1 VDWDEHRLSRR
12 LKLRDLN
19 VLLTVARCGSMGKAA
34 EQLAVSQPAISKAVA
49 DMEHSLGVRLLDR
62 TAHGVEPT
70 IYARALLDRGLV
82 AFDELKQAVKHIAFL
97 ANPTTGEL
105 RIGSNI
111 IIASGFVTAVID
123 RLSRRY
129 PRIVFHV
136 MAGES
141 GVAYRTLEE
150 RKIDLAVVPM
160 VAPLMEE
167 HLHAETLYE
176 ETLIVLAGARSAW
189 ARRRRIALADLMD
202 TTWTLPP
209 PDSLYGGIVAEAFRA
224 AGLDLPRATVFTSVT
239 PVRNALLRTGRF
251 VSMVQGSAVRFG
263 ARMPSLRVLPIDLPT
278 TRRPVGVVTLKNRT
292 LSPVAR
298 LFIDCAHDVAR
309 ALPKRQRR

>member
-1 VDWDEHRLSRR
+1 MDWDEHRLSRR

-62 TAHGVEPT
+62 NAHGVEPT

-82 AFDELKQAVKHIAFL
+82 AFDELKQAVKHIEFL

-105 RIGSNI
+105 RIGTNI
-111 IIASGFVTAVID
+111 IIATAFVAAVID

-129 PRIVFHV
+129 PHIVFHV
-136 MAGES
+136 VAGES
-141 GVAYRTLEE
+141 GMAYRTLEE
-150 RKIDLAVVPM
+150 RKVDLVVAPM

-176 ETLIVLAGARSAW
+176 ETLVVLAGARSAW

-202 TTWTLPP
+202 ATWTLPP

-224 AGLDLPRATVFTSVT
+224 AGLALPRATVFTSVT
-239 PVRNALLRTGRF
+239 PVRNALLRSGRF
-251 VSMVQGSAVRFG
+251 ISVVQGSAVKFG
-263 ARMPSLRVLPIDLPT
+263 ARMPSLKILPIDLPT

-298 LFIDCAHDVAR
+298 LFIDCAHDVAK